1 MNVGHTV
8 VPASP
13 AIDSSYSRGRS
24 AVAWVRTRGTPV
36 LVLMEERLPMP
47 SATAIVD
54 SALRAPRLGLPGVD
68 SLGAWRIVTKEGGR
82 FDSIEGRPLY
92 GWEVHF
98 EPAQAHD
105 FRLILVAMGSA
116 NDRPYR
122 IPIEERL
129 RTARVVGQYRV
140 DLKQGRIERLESAA
154 EAGR

>member
-1 MNVGHTV
+1 
-8 VPASP
+8 
-13 AIDSSYSRGRS
+13 
-24 AVAWVRTRGTPV
+24 
-36 LVLMEERLPMP
+36 MP